1 MRLSLGHRR
10 RPPPPHSAASNWNFT
25 STSFILPLTH
35 ISDAMSAD
43 HRPSPTEEDVEEFL
57 LSCRYGELEEV
68 RVFAELYG
76 WPAVISARDERGN
89 TALHMVCGNG
99 HLGELIRL
107 CGESSELIVETLQYL
122 LPHLPPDFL
131 TVTNEA
137 GTPALHFAIINNQVD
152 VVQVLS
158 NLSEEKG
165 GGLPLLKVCLTYGL
179 ASAGAHG
186 QQKNAAGRDAL
197 AAAVFAGEG
206 KEQVAGWIEGFVWK
220 AEGGDEEEY
229 ESQVQAEVGNVE
241 EDVKVEGQAEGRDG
255 VEEVAKRLP
264 EINLGETDRLDS
276 VSDDQADCQDLSSS
290 HEQ

>member
-1 MRLSLGHRR
+1 
-10 RPPPPHSAASNWNFT
+10 
-25 STSFILPLTH
+25 
-35 ISDAMSAD
+35 MSAD
-43 HRPSPTEEDVEEFL
+43 HRPSPTGEDVEEFL

-68 RVFAELYG
+68 QVFAELYG

-99 HLGELIRL
+99 HLGELNRV
-107 CGESSELIVETLQYL
+107 CDGSSELIIETLHYL

-165 GGLPLLKVCLTYGL
+165 GGLPLLKVCCTSRLL
-179 ASAGAHG
+179 SARADG

-197 AAAVFAGEG
+197 AAAGFAGEG

-241 EDVKVEGQAEGRDG
+241 EDVKVEGQAEGQDG

-264 EINLGETDRLDS
+264 EISLGETDRLDS
-276 VSDDQADCQDLSSS
+276 VSDDQADCQDLSIS